1 MSHSYSNNLIHLVF
15 STKER
20 ANLIDPTFEPRLY
33 RYIYGIAHECRFMIF
48 GIGGTAN
55 HIHLLYD
62 LPPTMKLSDS
72 VNLIKT
78 NSSRFMKEQGLRF
91 AWQKGF
97 GAFGVSASNKARVL
111 QYIANQK
118 QHHRR
123 IPFEDEFIALLKKH
137 NVPYDPK
144 YVFG

>member
-20 ANLIDPTFEPRLY
+20 ANLIAPEHEARLY
-33 RYIYGIAHECRFMIF
+33 RYIFGIGHECHFKVF

-62 LPPTMKLSDS
+62 LPAAMKLSDS
-72 VNLIKT
+72 VRVIKA
-78 NSSRFMKEQGLRF
+78 NSSRFMQDHGARF

-97 GAFGVSASNKARVL
+97 GAFGVSASNKAKALR
-111 QYIANQK
+111 YIATQK
-118 QHHRR
+118 EHHQK
-123 IPFEDEFIALLKKH
+123 IAFEDEFVALLKKH
-137 NVPYDPK
+137 NVPFDPK

>member
-20 ANLIDPTFEPRLY
+20 ANLITAELEPRLY
-33 RYIYGIAHECRFMIF
+33 RYIFGIGHECHFMIF

-62 LPPTMKLSDS
+62 LPATMKLSDS
-72 VNLIKT
+72 VRLIKA
-78 NSSRFMKEQGLRF
+78 NSSRFMQEHGVRF

-97 GAFGVSASNKARVL
+97 GAFGVSASNKAKVL
-111 QYIANQK
+111 QYIATQK
-118 QHHRR
+118 QHHRK
-123 IPFEDEFIALLKKH
+123 ITFEDEFIALLKKH